1 MNKLIGVILL
11 VFILYFSNSCIKNVD
26 FEQIDELELSTP
38 FDIPLIYF
46 NKTQN
51 DFLDNTN
58 TEIISISNTTEVKI
72 GKVILDNIQGVIT
85 YETISTNQFD
95 RNFSVKFTFLDESS
109 QELFSKEISIPA
121 QANNLHQNII
131 IQGSDLELFRL
142 MKKVK
147 TTIVMQT
154 GIPIQPTVNRNLSLQ
169 SALHFNYNYSI

>member
-11 VFILYFSNSCIKNVD
+11 VFVLYFSNSCIKNVD
-26 FEQIDELELSTP
+26 FEQIEELELSTP
-38 FDIPLIYF
+38 LDIPLIYF

-58 TEIISISNTTEVKI
+58 TEIISIIDTTEVKI
-72 GKVILDNIQGVIT
+72 GKEILDNIQGAIT
-85 YETISTNQFD
+85 YETISTNRFD

-121 QANNLHQNII
+121 QANNLHQNTS
-131 IQGSDLELFRL
+131 IQGAELDLFRM

-147 TTIVMQT
+147 TTIVLQPGT
-154 GIPIQPTVNRNLSLQ
+154 PIQQTVNANLSLQ
-169 SALHFNYNYSI
+169 SALHFTYHFPI